1 MIHFGISCNRMLNID
16 GFIGGKL
23 TGIVGC
29 IYLCGYQL
37 LVIFIDHKSF
47 VFFVLTE
54 NYAERI
60 YLIIFYR
67 GLA

>member
-37 LVIFIDHKSF
+37 LVIFIDHK
-47 VFFVLTE
+47 
-54 NYAERI
+54 I
-60 YLIIFYR
+60 
-67 GLA
+67 